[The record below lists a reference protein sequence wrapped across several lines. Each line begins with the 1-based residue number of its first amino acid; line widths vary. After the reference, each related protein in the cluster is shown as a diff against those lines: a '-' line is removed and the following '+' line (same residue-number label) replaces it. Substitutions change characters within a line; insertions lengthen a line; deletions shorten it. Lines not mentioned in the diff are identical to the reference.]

1 MIYDLREIFGIFCS
15 VVIYPVVPR
24 DVVMLR
30 LIPTAEHTLEDVEYT
45 VNAFR
50 KIKAKVD
57 NNEYSDEL
65 VDFNF

>member
-1 MIYDLREIFGIFCS
+1 
-15 VVIYPVVPR
+15 
-24 DVVMLR
+24 MLR
-30 LIPTAEHTLEDVEYT
+30 LNTDLLNHTLEDVEYT

>member
-1 MIYDLREIFGIFCS
+1 
-15 VVIYPVVPR
+15 
-24 DVVMLR
+24 MLR
-30 LIPTAEHTLEDVEYT
+30 LIPTAEHTLEDVDYT

-57 NNEYSDEL
+57 NKEYSDEL